1 MANLT
6 PSKIEPRSP
15 TGRAD
20 SRQHPLAPKGLRVFV
35 WSVTFVVLVFQ
46 AARTYQR
53 EVQFGHLGDFGRI
66 YYAVVSWRAGGE
78 LYGRNVATPE
88 IVGETAAEMS
98 NVASPTWHLVVLPF
112 TYLRP
117 GPAFVLWVL
126 CNVTAWAFSLYVCLR
141 EWRLTIKPPS
151 APLIALAI
159 VASTLTAGAFHTGQ
173 YVGLLM
179 IPATLAWRAAKHG
192 KWAASGAW
200 LGFLTSHK
208 PFVLIFIAWLLWQR
222 RWRGVI
228 VSCAVLIGSVACG
241 ELVFGLSIYQQ
252 WQQALREDVPAWS
265 WLYVNASAWAPW
277 ARALGPS
284 TVFAHAANPTIAV
297 TAALASAIA
306 IAGVTAWRL
315 QRAMDVDLA
324 WSVLWSAALL
334 ISPLGWTYYLWWGA
348 GPFGAL
354 TLHAWQ
360 HRPELRP
367 YIIAVGA
374 CFILPLR
381 TVLMGQPSVVASFT
395 IGSIFT
401 WALLAIWIGAVSD
414 ERLSNG
420 VA

>member
-1 MANLT
+1 V
-6 PSKIEPRSP
+6 PSSP
-15 TGRAD
+15 TATAD
-20 SRQHPLAPKGLRVFV
+20 ATHHPLALKGLRGYV
-35 WSVTFVVLVFQ
+35 WGVTLLVLAFQ
-46 AARTYQR
+46 GVQTYQR
-53 EVQFGHLGDFGRI
+53 EVQDGHLGDFGRI

-78 LYGRNVATPE
+78 LYAPNVATPE

-117 GPAFVLWVL
+117 GLAFVLWVL

-141 EWRLTIKPPS
+141 EWRWTIKPPS
-151 APLIALAI
+151 VPLIALAI

-179 IPATLAWRAAKHG
+179 VPATLAWRAAKHR

-222 RWRGVI
+222 RWRSAI
-228 VSCAVLIGSVACG
+228 VSCAVLVASVACG
-241 ELVFGLSIYQQ
+241 ELVFGLSIYQH
-252 WQQALREDVPAWS
+252 WQQALREDVPAWG

-277 ARALGPS
+277 ARAFGPS
-284 TVFAHAANPTIAV
+284 PVFTHVAIPTIAI
-297 TAALASAIA
+297 TSALASATA

-315 QRAMDVDLA
+315 RRVADVDLT

-354 TLHAWQ
+354 TLHAWRD
-360 HRPELRP
+360 RPKLRP
-367 YIIAVGA
+367 YIIAVGT

-381 TVLMGQPSVVASFT
+381 TVLLGQPSAVASFT

-401 WALLAIWIGAVSD
+401 WALLAIWTGAVSD
-414 ERLSNG
+414 KRLSKS
-420 VA
+420 AA